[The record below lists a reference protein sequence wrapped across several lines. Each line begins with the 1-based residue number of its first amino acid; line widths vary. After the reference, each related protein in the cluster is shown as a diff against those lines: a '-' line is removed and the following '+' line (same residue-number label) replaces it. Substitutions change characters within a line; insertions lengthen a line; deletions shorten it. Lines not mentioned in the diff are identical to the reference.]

1 MQFKQVKCRGVTYK
15 NMSPSGEADTFKLYP
30 VEGTRSPIWGRGLYW
45 IRVHGRLAFILGPQ
59 AIKRH
64 KIHVYWGP

>member
-30 VEGTRSPIWGRGLYW
+30 VEGTRSRIWGPGPLLDQSPREVGLYS
-45 IRVHGRLAFILGPQ
+45 GTPGNKKA
-59 AIKRH
+59 
-64 KIHVYWGP
+64 